1 METQTTQPAPALLP
15 PSMAPLDERL
25 RHFALALYVEAHQ
38 AAQYYMTR
46 RNGGM
51 AVCREPRLTL
61 MAARRIL
68 EIARCLELPE
78 PQWNGS
84 EWMVE

>member
-25 RHFALALYVEAHQ
+25 RHFALVIYVEAYH
-38 AAQYYMTR
+38 ASRVTEMTAGRIMDIAQ
-46 RNGGM
+46 
-51 AVCREPRLTL
+51 
-61 MAARRIL
+61 
-68 EIARCLELPE
+68 CLELPE

-84 EWMVE
+84 EWMIE